1 MIVGLATV
9 ELHIPGNDSL
19 KGKRTVVKSLLD
31 RVRRQFNVSAA
42 EVDANDALQRAVI
55 GLTCVSNSGEHAH
68 KVLMSAIRAMENWRL
83 DADIVDYEIEL
94 L

>member
-1 MIVGLATV
+1 MIIGIATV
-9 ELHIPGNDSL
+9 ELHIPGNGSL

-31 RVRRQFNVSAA
+31 RLRRQFNVSAS

-55 GLTCVSNSGEHAH
+55 GLACVSNSGEHAH
-68 KVLMSAIRAMENWRL
+68 KVLMQAIRAMENWRL

-94 L
+94 F